1 MIFVFQ
7 QVNRVM
13 FSMGIAD
20 LLTGLILV
28 PQVYRE
34 SLINPNEISTQGN
47 SSIDEIPTQGNS
59 SIDEIPTQG
68 NSTIE
73 DHYFDT
79 AFCRLL
85 TAGTWLSVT
94 TSIYLFTIV
103 SIGRYMAASHEEL
116 YEKHFKAATAYVS
129 IIPCW
134 LLGLVQAVPLLT
146 DWNSRQVSDYT
157 TCSLPIH
164 SDEWIEGSAVT
175 VFGIPTL
182 IIVIC
187 YGLILLKVWQDAEE
201 RKSDGIIMTFVLSML
216 TLAFLLCWWPA
227 LIYLAVK
234 WDSDRDSRAVYFG
247 SLNSLINPLLFM
259 GLNAKLRK
267 KVKEFFQNF
276 AAFCR
281 GEAAGCRLR
290 RNNSEP
296 EPEVHLGEPDYF
308 KMDD

>member
-34 SLINPNEISTQGN
+34 SLINPNEI
-47 SSIDEIPTQGNS
+47 PTDGNS

-187 YGLILLKVWQDAEE
+187 YGLILFKVWQDAEE

-281 GEAAGCRLR
+281 GEATGCRLR

-296 EPEVHLGEPDYF
+296 EPEVQLGEPDYF

>member
-34 SLINPNEISTQGN
+34 SLINPNITIN
-47 SSIDEIPTQGNS
+47 PDYDDPTQGNS
-59 SIDEIPTQG
+59 SIEEDHDHD
-68 NSTIE
+68 

-103 SIGRYMAASHEEL
+103 SIGRYMAASHEQL

-187 YGLILLKVWQDAEE
+187 YGLILCKVWQDAEE

-296 EPEVHLGEPDYF
+296 EPDVNLGEPDYF

>member
-34 SLINPNEISTQGN
+34 SLINPNITIN
-47 SSIDEIPTQGNS
+47 PDYDDPTQGNS
-59 SIDEIPTQG
+59 SIEEDHDHD
-68 NSTIE
+68 

-103 SIGRYMAASHEEL
+103 SIGRYMAASHEQL

-164 SDEWIEGSAVT
+164 SDEWIKGSAVT

-281 GEAAGCRLR
+281 GEATGCRLR

-296 EPEVHLGEPDYF
+296 EPEVQLGEPDYF

>member
-1 MIFVFQ
+1 M
-7 QVNRVM
+7 
-13 FSMGIAD
+13 
-20 LLTGLILV
+20 
-28 PQVYRE
+28 
-34 SLINPNEISTQGN
+34 
-47 SSIDEIPTQGNS
+47 
-59 SIDEIPTQG
+59 
-68 NSTIE
+68 
-73 DHYFDT
+73 
-79 AFCRLL
+79 
-85 TAGTWLSVT
+85 T

-103 SIGRYMAASHEEL
+103 SIGRYMAASHEQL

-187 YGLILLKVWQDAEE
+187 YGLILFKVWQDAEE
-201 RKSDGIIMTFVLSML
+201 QKSDGIIMTFVLSML

>member
-1 MIFVFQ
+1 
-7 QVNRVM
+7 
-13 FSMGIAD
+13 MGIAD

-34 SLINPNEISTQGN
+34 SLINDDIIPTERN
-47 SSIDEIPTQGNS
+47 SSIEEDY
-59 SIDEIPTQG
+59 
-68 NSTIE
+68 E

-103 SIGRYMAASHEEL
+103 SIGRYMAASHEQL

-164 SDEWIEGSAVT
+164 SDEWIKGSAVT

-187 YGLILLKVWQDAEE
+187 YGLILFKVWQDAEE

-267 KVKEFFQNF
+267 KVKEFFRNF
-276 AAFCR
+276 AALCR
-281 GEAAGCRLR
+281 GEATGCGLR